1 MPYCKT
7 KSKESLINNSSKK
20 WQLPLATNRDS
31 QTFSS
36 ESLFDLIYYTGQ
48 EENDFSET
56 YYNKKKPIMRHLKD
70 IDDIDGDQSTSI
82 SSATEDFAKPKAKA
96 AYNLSHSLTG
106 ISKTFYV
113 ENLNNIKVIKEAVTA
128 SNEQYK
134 NLVKKSIVI
143 SNPLY
148 RNKDNVVRKCIFN
161 FKKGG
166 DGDYQDIGITF
177 EALFSKFYE
186 KLSSFMFTP
195 DTSSTD
201 SNKDEYK
208 KKLFGLWWERY
219 VNNYDEFTKPIP
231 LLRNGKYD
239 YTLDLSIFANGAG
252 GKQFIDDFS
261 LVYHDE
267 NDILYPYAALNN
279 ESGYISS
286 SMLGSKIVLSL
297 TAAQGKD
304 NYMYCTSDSKG
315 GYTISIPGSE
325 SAELKGDNQR
335 LLFEFIDDKSLSYFQ
350 ERFGLSSSSATISI
364 DKIDEIE
371 NKKENKGYSLIYENL
386 TAAKKYIYQG
396 SLIALS
402 NTDNTQS
409 ILFSNNRTEEEKA
422 LIKPFISFH
431 DFDESPLIQI
441 EEEEKIDY
449 KYFNSVRLSPALVND
464 LLLPLLKPFSV
475 YMSVNALTNLKT
487 EGAPYTYMQSKYVAP
502 ENDSYYNVFKKS
514 VKRIPVLDLLRE
526 VLSLS
531 YFIDVDDPKDKNG
544 DLLVDS
550 QIIWPFLKNEK
561 VLFGAQFLGDFINQT
576 LFTQTLRP
584 DSEVTFNKINIANT
598 VDDFYIQQTKP
609 LIDSISEEKS
619 VEITKVLENGE
630 NLSPENK
637 AHKFNEFI
645 VTDLNSSGENLFS
658 LFPQTFFDI
667 DLSNNK
673 GYYNKIKESFWPP
686 VKSTDTDNFK
696 SPLVFNSENNILVK
710 DKIISPTIDNIWEYL
725 KLVTESTDENVL
737 PEFEGIFVSKL
748 KSINKPNV
756 SKKRLYGKA
765 FKDKTLIYTEAEQAV
780 EADADV
786 DTNLG
791 ENGQDNNVIDILRY
805 SIDKEYN
812 SIVENRVEEDNQS
825 IDNKYLVYNGY
836 KISKFIEKP
845 IDYLPKYFGKR
856 NFKQLFHSDDNEA
869 WPNQEYIDYISRGN
883 KVQVIQKSKDDDGL
897 VYELEDDH
905 SGYLEPLEF
914 MIDSNFDIIDNNQI
928 SDTSSEIQKS
938 AFNRIK
944 AITNFGENDLQNFL
958 TSRYVHYKEYK
969 QNPKTLRVLERDL
982 EEVRQN
988 MLAFSEILVNTF
1000 VKQGYLNSEMNNGGL
1015 FQLHRN
1021 YYTLANNTPDGK
1033 ESFNTYIK
1041 EDYDAISEGSLLD
1054 PSDEEEIR
1062 IKENEK
1068 KLYGASYF
1076 SEENAILNNVID
1088 GQKEVESP
1096 DNRVI
1101 YDDGDLTERYKHDMY
1116 DRYYSDIMSDFN
1128 KVIQKLRT
1136 SPRKAN
1142 STSLSEVYL
1151 AADGTWRSIHEH
1163 VQVPILEVYF

>member
-1 MPYCKT
+1 MAYFKT

-70 IDDIDGDQSTSI
+70 IDDIDGDQSISL

-106 ISKTFYV
+106 VSKTFYV
-113 ENLNNIKVIKEAVTA
+113 ENLNSIKVIKTAVTA

-148 RNKDNVVRKCIFN
+148 RNKNNVVRKCIFN
-161 FKKGG
+161 FKKGE
-166 DGDYQDIGITF
+166 DGNYQNIGITF
-177 EALFSKFYE
+177 ETLFSKFYD
-186 KLSSFMFTP
+186 KLSSFVFP
-195 DTSSTD
+195 PGVSGSDND
-201 SNKDEYK
+201 KNEYK
-208 KKLFGLWWERY
+208 TKLFQLWLERY
-219 VNNYDEFTKPIP
+219 VNNYNDFSKIIP
-231 LLRNGKYD
+231 LKDGKYD
-239 YTLDLSIFANGAG
+239 YTLDLSTFANGAG

-279 ESGYISS
+279 EGEYISS

-304 NYMYCTSDSKG
+304 NYIYCIHDSKG
-315 GYTISIPGSE
+315 GYTVSIPGSE
-325 SAELKGDNQR
+325 NTELKGDNQR
-335 LLFEFIDDKSLSYFQ
+335 FLFEFIDDKSLSYFQ

-371 NKKENKGYSLIYENL
+371 DKKENKGYSLIYDNL
-386 TAAKKYIYQG
+386 AIAKKYIYQG

-409 ILFSNNRTEEEKA
+409 ILFSNDIKEEKEA
-422 LIKPFISFH
+422 LIKPFISFY
-431 DFDESPLIQI
+431 DFDESPLVQI

-449 KYFNSVRLSPALVND
+449 KYFNSVRLSPALIND
-464 LLLPLLKPFSV
+464 LLLPILKPFSV
-475 YMSVNALTNLKT
+475 YMSVNALINLKT
-487 EGAPYTYMQSKYVAP
+487 EGAPYTYMQSEYVAP
-502 ENDSYYNVFKKS
+502 DNDNNYNVFKKS

-561 VLFGAQFLGDFINQT
+561 VLFGAQFLGDFINQS

-584 DSEVTFNKINIANT
+584 DSEVTFNKVNIANT
-598 VDDFYIQQTKP
+598 VDNFYIQQTKP

-619 VEITKVLENGE
+619 IEITKILENGE

-673 GYYNKIKESFWPP
+673 EYYNKIKESFWPP
-686 VKSTDTDNFK
+686 VKNVDTDSFK
-696 SPLVFNSENNILVK
+696 SPLIFNSENNLLVK

-737 PEFEGIFVSKL
+737 P
-748 KSINKPNV
+748 
-756 SKKRLYGKA
+756 
-765 FKDKTLIYTEAEQAV
+765 
-780 EADADV
+780 
-786 DTNLG
+786 
-791 ENGQDNNVIDILRY
+791 
-805 SIDKEYN
+805 
-812 SIVENRVEEDNQS
+812 
-825 IDNKYLVYNGY
+825 
-836 KISKFIEKP
+836 
-845 IDYLPKYFGKR
+845 
-856 NFKQLFHSDDNEA
+856 
-869 WPNQEYIDYISRGN
+869 
-883 KVQVIQKSKDDDGL
+883 
-897 VYELEDDH
+897 
-905 SGYLEPLEF
+905 
-914 MIDSNFDIIDNNQI
+914 
-928 SDTSSEIQKS
+928 
-938 AFNRIK
+938 
-944 AITNFGENDLQNFL
+944 
-958 TSRYVHYKEYK
+958 
-969 QNPKTLRVLERDL
+969 
-982 EEVRQN
+982 
-988 MLAFSEILVNTF
+988 
-1000 VKQGYLNSEMNNGGL
+1000 
-1015 FQLHRN
+1015 
-1021 YYTLANNTPDGK
+1021 
-1033 ESFNTYIK
+1033 
-1041 EDYDAISEGSLLD
+1041 
-1054 PSDEEEIR
+1054 
-1062 IKENEK
+1062 
-1068 KLYGASYF
+1068 
-1076 SEENAILNNVID
+1076 
-1088 GQKEVESP
+1088 
-1096 DNRVI
+1096 
-1101 YDDGDLTERYKHDMY
+1101 
-1116 DRYYSDIMSDFN
+1116 
-1128 KVIQKLRT
+1128 
-1136 SPRKAN
+1136 
-1142 STSLSEVYL
+1142 
-1151 AADGTWRSIHEH
+1151 
-1163 VQVPILEVYF
+1163 

>member
-1 MPYCKT
+1 MPYFKT

-56 YYNKKKPIMRHLKD
+56 YSNKKSPIMRHLKD
-70 IDDIDGDQSTSI
+70 IDNIDGDQSTSI

-113 ENLNNIKVIKEAVTA
+113 ENLNSIKVIKTAVTA

-166 DGDYQDIGITF
+166 DGNYQDIGITF

-186 KLSSFMFTP
+186 KLSSFMFP
-195 DTSSTD
+195 SDAESPD

-208 KKLFGLWWERY
+208 KKLFELWWERY
-219 VNNYDEFTKPIP
+219 VNNYGELTKPIT
-231 LLRNGKYD
+231 LRDVKYD
-239 YTLDLSIFANGAG
+239 YTLDLSTFANGAG

-279 ESGYISS
+279 GSGYISS

-304 NYMYCTSDSKG
+304 NYMYCIQDSKG
-315 GYTISIPGSE
+315 GYTVSIPGLE
-325 SAELKGDNQR
+325 TAELEGDNQR
-335 LLFEFIDDKSLSYFQ
+335 FLFEFIDDKSLSYFQ
-350 ERFGLSSSSATISI
+350 ERFGLSSSSATIDI

-371 NKKENKGYSLIYENL
+371 NKKENKGYSLIYDNL
-386 TAAKKYIYQG
+386 AIAKKYIYQG

-409 ILFSNNRTEEEKA
+409 ILFSNDIDEEKEA

-449 KYFNSVRLSPALVND
+449 KYFNSVRLSPALIND

-502 ENDSYYNVFKKS
+502 ENDAYYNVFKKS
-514 VKRIPVLDLLRE
+514 VKRIPLLDLLRE

-531 YFIDVDDPKDKNG
+531 YYIDVDDPIDKNG

-550 QIIWPFLKNEK
+550 EIIWPFLKNEK
-561 VLFGAQFLGDFINQT
+561 VLFGAQFLGDFINQS

-584 DSEVTFNKINIANT
+584 DSEVTFNKVNIANT

-609 LIDSISEEKS
+609 LIDSISEEKG

-673 GYYNKIKESFWPP
+673 DYYSKIKESFWPP

-725 KLVTESTDENVL
+725 KLVTESTDENIL

-748 KSINKPNV
+748 KSINKPNA

-765 FKDKTLIYTEAEQAV
+765 FKDKTLVYTEPEQAV
-780 EADADV
+780 EADVDV

-812 SIVENRVEEDNQS
+812 SIVENSIEEGNQS
-825 IDNKYLVYNGY
+825 IDNEYLVYNGY
-836 KISKFIEKP
+836 KVSKFIEKP
-845 IDYLPKYFGKR
+845 IDYLPKFFGKR
-856 NFKQLFHSDDNEA
+856 NFKQLFHFDDNEA

-897 VYELEDDH
+897 IYELEDDH

-1076 SEENAILNNVID
+1076 SEENAILNNELD

-1101 YDDGDLTERYKHDMY
+1101 YDDGDLTERYTHDMY
-1116 DRYYSDIMSDFN
+1116 DRYYSDITSDFN
-1128 KVIQKLRT
+1128 KVIQKPRI